1 MLIRASINDHLEVV
15 KYLISIGANKEVT
28 DGPGWTP
35 LIYAAQHGNFE
46 AVRYLIS
53 IGANFEAE
61 NSYGDTPLIQAL
73 TFGHIEIVKYL
84 ISIGANKEVK
94 GEFGYTPQI
103 DALKFGH
110 FEIFKYLISIG
121 ADKEVKDN
129 NGNTPLIIASEKGLL
144 EFVNKCDYLQVTGR
158 VNSNIGVNVR
168 SGPGTNY
175 GRVGGLGN
183 NALVTI
189 KEISSNWFR
198 IDQGWVCADYIALSG
213 SPGPAPGPAPGPSP
227 SGQVIRQGDPR
238 FNSNIRTWGCG
249 FMSLCWCGG
258 VNSIDGCNNLYN
270 TAIRN
275 GWMRSDCFILSWD
288 AIKPIAGARG
298 YRPGDRNAPVGGNEK
313 EILECHNARTSMH
326 FVVGNKNGG
335 IEYDPAAPGFVSY
348 GDHTSKRIYIY

>member
-1 MLIRASINDHLEVV
+1 MLSILFECAAAGRSHRHRRYVPAETNGAGQGIVVNTNNGCWIRS
-15 KYLISIGANKEVT
+15 
-28 DGPGWTP
+28 GPGTNYER
-35 LIYAAQHGNFE
+35 IVSAFAGNQFS
-46 AVRYLIS
+46 VS
-53 IGANFEAE
+53 
-61 NSYGDTPLIQAL
+61 
-73 TFGHIEIVKYL
+73 
-84 ISIGANKEVK
+84 
-94 GEFGYTPQI
+94 GYSGVWWQV
-103 DALKFGH
+103 AF
-110 FEIFKYLISIG
+110 
-121 ADKEVKDN
+121 
-129 NGNTPLIIASEKGLL
+129 NGRSGYIHS
-144 EFVNKCDYLQVTGR
+144 DYLQVTGR

-189 KEISSNWFR
+189 KGISSNWFR

-213 SPGPAPGPAPGPSP
+213 SPGPAPGPSP

-288 AIKPIAGARG
+288 VIKPIAGARG
-298 YRPGDRNAPVGGNEK
+298 YRPGGRNAPVGGNEK

>member
-1 MLIRASINDHLEVV
+1 MLSILFECAAAGRSHRHRGYVPAETNGAGQGIVVNTNNGCWIRS
-15 KYLISIGANKEVT
+15 
-28 DGPGWTP
+28 GPGTNYER
-35 LIYAAQHGNFE
+35 IGSAFAGNQFS
-46 AVRYLIS
+46 VS
-53 IGANFEAE
+53 
-61 NSYGDTPLIQAL
+61 
-73 TFGHIEIVKYL
+73 
-84 ISIGANKEVK
+84 
-94 GEFGYTPQI
+94 GYSGVWWQV
-103 DALKFGH
+103 AF
-110 FEIFKYLISIG
+110 
-121 ADKEVKDN
+121 
-129 NGNTPLIIASEKGLL
+129 NGRSGYIHS
-144 EFVNKCDYLQVTGR
+144 DYLQVTGR

-189 KEISSNWFR
+189 KGISSNWFR

-298 YRPGDRNAPVGGNEK
+298 YRHGDRNAPVGGNEK